1 MRDLALRKTVPGNK
15 DYKPG
20 DDVRFL
26 IEVINQGDVFW
37 VELEEP
43 SGSEPGYRHP
53 HVVIQNNVFNQSR
66 ISTVVVC
73 VLTSNLKR
81 ADAPGNIL
89 LEKGEANLPKQSVV
103 NISQIFTVDK
113 QALDEKIGTLS
124 RKRVWQ
130 ILDGLDLLLQPR
142 DVE

>member
-1 MRDLALRKTVPGNK
+1 M
-15 DYKPG
+15 
-20 DDVRFL
+20 
-26 IEVINQGDVFW
+26 VINQGDVYW

-66 ISTVVVC
+66 INTVVVC
-73 VLTSNLKR
+73 VLTSNLRR
-81 ADAPGNIL
+81 AEAPGNIL
-89 LEKGEANLPKQSVV
+89 LEEGEANLPKQSVV

-130 ILDGLDLLLQPR
+130 ILDGIDLLLQPR